1 MVSVPSLHHTVCGFL
16 DAARNRRFWRIGCGT
31 LAIVIGHS
39 RRVVEVILN
48 KVLEIAPSLAPLC
61 EVRNRVNVVCA
72 APHVTRFVVGN
83 HSVDAP
89 TLLVEVHG
97 APLRRRVESNLEVV
111 LVGGFANLDADAVPV
126 SVANVPRNGVSAHGL
141 VHRAAVSPVS
151 NPLRHRRIIA
161 HSLPILNMV
170 PSCRTLVSSGM
181 HYKVLRL
188 EPAVTVCDEVVM
200 FRPCVCG
207 RGCADQHSEHGK
219 RRDCADSKTLH
230 KSADHSNPPSC
241 PHGHRTSW

>member
-48 KVLEIAPSLAPLC
+48 KVLEIAPSLSPFC
-61 EVRNRVNVVCA
+61 EVRDGIDMVGS
-72 APHVTRFVVGN
+72 APNIAGFVVGH

-97 APLRRRVESNLEVV
+97 APLRRRVEPNLEVV
-111 LVGGFANLDADAVPV
+111 LVGGFANLDADAVRVPV
-126 SVANVPRNGVSAHGL
+126 SNMPRNGVSAHGL
-141 VHRAAVSPVS
+141 VHRAAVSPVGDPMS
-151 NPLRHRRIIA
+151 HRRIIA
-161 HSLPILNMV
+161 HSLPVSDVV
-170 PSCRTLVSSGM
+170 PSCRTLVRRGM

-188 EPAVTVCDEVVM
+188 EPTVAVCDEVVV
-200 FRPCVCG
+200 FRPCVRRCR
-207 RGCADQHSEHGK
+207 RGCQHGDCCK
-219 RRDCADSKTLH
+219 RGDRAHLNALH

-241 PHGHRTSW
+241 PHGNRTSW

>member
-31 LAIVIGHS
+31 LAIVIGHR

-151 NPLRHRRIIA
+151 NPLRHRRVVS

-181 HYKVLRL
+181 HHKVLRL
-188 EPAVTVCDEVVM
+188 EPTVAVRNDVVV
-200 FRPCVCG
+200 FRPCVRRC
-207 RGCADQHSEHGK
+207 RRDYQHSDCRK
-219 RRDCADSKTLH
+219 RGDCTHLNALH
-230 KSADHSNPPSC
+230 KSANHSNPPSC